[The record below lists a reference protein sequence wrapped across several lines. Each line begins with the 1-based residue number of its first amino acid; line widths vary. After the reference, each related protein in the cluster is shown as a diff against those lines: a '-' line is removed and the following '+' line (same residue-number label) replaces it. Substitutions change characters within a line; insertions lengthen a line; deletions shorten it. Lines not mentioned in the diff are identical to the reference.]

1 VVELCR
7 LDDLVEG
14 QARRFDLGE
23 HGICVVRIGDDVYAI
38 GDRCSHQDISLS
50 EGEVDVDARTV
61 ECWKHGSTFDL
72 RTGKPETLPATLPVP
87 VYDVVVNDGVVSVAI
102 GGQV

>member
-1 VVELCR
+1 MVELCR
-7 LDDLVEG
+7 LDELADGE
-14 QARRFDLGE
+14 ARRFDVGD
-23 HGICVVRIGDDVYAI
+23 IRMAVVRIGNEVYAI

-50 EGEVDVDARTV
+50 EGEVDIDGRTV

-87 VYDVVVNDGVVSVAI
+87 VYEVVVDDGVVSVE
-102 GGQV
+102 VS